1 MEKNKGLWLIGIY
14 LFLAIYLLP
23 MFPHGGSANELTRW
37 ATAASLVEKTSFEI
51 SWTEDLIG
59 KNVDTANVN
68 GKIYSNKPPGT
79 ALLAAPFYALTR
91 VFTGAPDASNIRIS
105 WFVMRF
111 FLSTLPLLFLALWL
125 YGRDSDELSLG
136 TLLFATPLFLY
147 SLLFFSHVLVAVLL
161 YFAFRLIYDSR
172 RIFLRNCFVAG
183 LLSGFA
189 VICEFPAIICVL
201 IFGAGLFF
209 TDKHD
214 RWRSIFFFV
223 LSGLPFVILLLIYNY
238 AIFGSPF
245 TTSYAYESFP
255 EWAEVAGQ
263 GVFGIGFPT
272 LSNIYLLLFSPSR
285 GLFFYAPVL
294 FLSVAAFFTSG
305 ESKTLRHR
313 VKIVTVVVS
322 ILVMCGHGAAHGGW
336 AFGARYLVFIL
347 PLLLDSFFDGEIYD
361 FSNLWQGFLFTIS
374 FLLCTIPVLTFPFAP
389 PEFKYPHNN
398 FWGKFLW
405 EENWFTP
412 NLANIFGLPNNIWAT
427 LPTVILLLLAIHF
440 VWRYA
445 RRPQRFFIGTIF
457 GFLAVGVYLALP
469 NLDNPENQFRRA
481 TIAERYFKPENRLEN
496 FKNTNSPQIIQNI
509 QRFEWHIAD
518 TRAFAP
524 NEFPYL
530 DTRDFS
536 QSPTANSI
544 KTVELQQ
551 KRNLAEAEAILQKS
565 KENFLFARCEFAT
578 NLAVIYYTIDRK
590 DASLQELEN
599 IQNLVNSLLH
609 SDCLCSQFLLGSLF
623 QERGETDKASQ
634 VFQKVLAM
642 RGKIGQKFAKHVF
655 FGRGLFPDVDVKKI
669 SRESYQKSEI

>member
-14 LFLAIYLLP
+14 FFLAIYLLP

-37 ATAASLVEKTSFEI
+37 ATAVSLVEKSSFEI

-59 KNVDTANVN
+59 KNVDTAKV
-68 GKIYSNKPPGT
+68 GDKFYSNKPPGT
-79 ALLAAPFYALTR
+79 AILAAPIYALTR
-91 VFTGAPDASNIRIS
+91 IFIGAPDASNIRIS

-111 FLSTLPLLFLALWL
+111 FLSTLPLLFLALWF

-172 RIFLRNCFVAG
+172 RIFLRNCFAAG
-183 LLSGFA
+183 LLSGLA

-209 TDKHD
+209 TDKRD
-214 RWRSIFFFV
+214 RWRNIFFFAA
-223 LSGLPFVILLLIYNY
+223 GGIPFAIILLIYNY

-263 GVFGIGFPT
+263 GVYGIGFPT

-285 GLFFYAPVL
+285 GLFFYAPIL
-294 FLSVAAFFTSG
+294 FLSVAAFFTSR

-313 VKIVTVVVS
+313 VKIAAIVVS

-374 FLLCTIPVLTFPFAP
+374 FLLCTIPALTFPFAP
-389 PEFKYPHNN
+389 PEFKYPHTN
-398 FWGKFLW
+398 FWGKFLFY
-405 EENWFTP
+405 ENWFTP
-412 NLANIFGLPNNIWAT
+412 NLANVFGLPSSVWTI
-427 LPTVILLLLAIHF
+427 LPVIILLLLAIYY

-445 RRPQRFFIGTIF
+445 RRPQKFFIGAIG
-457 GFLAVGVYLALP
+457 GFIVVGVYFALP
-469 NLDNPENQFRRA
+469 NLDSAENQFRRA

-496 FKNTNSPQIIQNI
+496 FKTSNNPQIIQNI
-509 QRFEWHIAD
+509 RRFEWNIAD
-518 TRAFAP
+518 IRAFAP
-524 NEFPYL
+524 NDFPYL
-530 DTRDFS
+530 ETRQFS
-536 QSPTANSI
+536 ESPTANLRKSI
-544 KTVELQQ
+544 EAQQ
-551 KRNLAEAEAILQKS
+551 KGNLTEAEAILQKS
-565 KENFLFARCEFAT
+565 KENFPFARCEFGT
-578 NLAVIYYTIDRK
+578 NLAVIYYTTDRK
-590 DASLQELEN
+590 DAALQELEGV
-599 IQNLVNSLLH
+599 QDLVNPLSRP
-609 SDCLCSQFLLGSLF
+609 DCLRSQFLLGSLYR
-623 QERGETDKASQ
+623 ENGETDKSNQ
-634 VFQKVLAM
+634 IFQKFLANTQNSNDPEIKAF
-642 RGKIGQKFAKHVF
+642 RQQLGAK
-655 FGRGLFPDVDVKKI
+655 
-669 SRESYQKSEI
+669 